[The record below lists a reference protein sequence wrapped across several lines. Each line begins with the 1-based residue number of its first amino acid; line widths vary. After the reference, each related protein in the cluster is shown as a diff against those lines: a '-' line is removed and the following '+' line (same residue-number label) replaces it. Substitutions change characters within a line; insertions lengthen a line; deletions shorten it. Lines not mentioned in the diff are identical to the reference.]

1 MHLYYQKLI
10 FVLFVLITNLLLLF
24 VFVIYPK
31 LYCKEYSFQSL
42 LYSNNNSEFV
52 EENISCNIIKYSLFG
67 YYILTLFVL
76 ILTLIASYY
85 IKFFKTKNPKDVLP
99 FSNKSNILVFIPAY
113 SENKDSL
120 KKTLD
125 SVVLNNYESESKCIC
140 LVVDG
145 KIKGKDND
153 DYTYN
158 YAKEILN
165 TRINMLDSNN
175 KNELYIGLYKNVRYI
190 LIVKKENK
198 GKKDSF
204 LIVQKLLYY
213 NYMNEDAEDNL
224 YYKNIIKKFTM
235 CDINVG
241 IIDYVLMLDTDT
253 IVEASSIK
261 ILADYLDSNPS
272 TLAVC
277 GETSITNTDDSLLS
291 ASQYFE
297 YYITHYSLKSLE
309 SVYGDVLVLS
319 GCFSLYRKNVLINK
333 ELINFYENE
342 RTDSLYW
349 ANITKLGEDR
359 LLTNLLLKYYPQ
371 LNAKYTNKAIC
382 YTDAPNNLNTLLCQ
396 RRRWTNSLIFC
407 NLFLLL
413 NLPKYALFKRFRFFT
428 IILLELWIVLYM
440 PLLLT
445 IGYYY
450 IIIFFYKW
458 SLGYYDLVG
467 IIQTFVLLC
476 FPIIMCII
484 LRELKMIFYAFIFI
498 LTIPIFSIVIPIY
511 SIYCSDYVKWGNTRR
526 ISEDSE

>member
-1 MHLYYQKLI
+1 M
-10 FVLFVLITNLLLLF
+10 
-24 VFVIYPK
+24 
-31 LYCKEYSFQSL
+31 
-42 LYSNNNSEFV
+42 
-52 EENISCNIIKYSLFG
+52 
-67 YYILTLFVL
+67 
-76 ILTLIASYY
+76 
-85 IKFFKTKNPKDVLP
+85 
-99 FSNKSNILVFIPAY
+99 
-113 SENKDSL
+113 
-120 KKTLD
+120 
-125 SVVLNNYESESKCIC
+125 
-140 LVVDG
+140 
-145 KIKGKDND
+145 
-153 DYTYN
+153 
-158 YAKEILN
+158 
-165 TRINMLDSNN
+165 
-175 KNELYIGLYKNVRYI
+175 
-190 LIVKKENK
+190 
-198 GKKDSF
+198 
-204 LIVQKLLYY
+204 
-213 NYMNEDAEDNL
+213 
-224 YYKNIIKKFTM
+224 
-235 CDINVG
+235 
-241 IIDYVLMLDTDT
+241 
-253 IVEASSIK
+253 
-261 ILADYLDSNPS
+261 ADYLDSNPS

-342 RTDSLYW
+342 RIDSLYW